1 MTDENNKVSPSGRDE
16 GGLRRLEG
24 AEQNSIP
31 TTKVERSAKFVK
43 TGFKIGGNYIKHY
56 SKKLFNPDMDKS
68 GLNEDNAA
76 DIYQSLSELK
86 GSALKVAQMLSMD
99 KNLLPKAYVDKFTQ
113 SQYNAPPLSG
123 PLIVQ
128 TFRKYFGKNPDQIFD
143 KFNIRSNNAASIG
156 QVHQAE
162 LNGKKLAVKIQYPG
176 VGESI
181 SSDLKLI
188 KPFAF
193 RMLGMSEKELNVYM
207 SEVEERLLEET
218 DYELEVRR
226 SIEFSTA
233 CANLDNVVF
242 PIYYPEL
249 SSKRIITMDWLEGK
263 HLKEF
268 LATNPSQELRNQIGQ
283 ALWDFYNFQ
292 QHELRAVHADPHPGN
307 FLITPEGKLGCIDF
321 GCIKEMPEDFYYP
334 FFSLTSTNLLDNKE
348 ETIKAFR
355 LLDMIRRDDTPAQV
369 EFFYGQF
376 KEMISL
382 FAMPYIDDH
391 FDFSQSEFFDQLFAF
406 GERLSKMPEFKQARG
421 VKHFIY
427 VNRTNFGLYNI
438 LHELK
443 AKVKTDTFKP
453 HVVLEY

>member
-1 MTDENNKVSPSGRDE
+1 MSDNTPK
-16 GGLRRLEG
+16 
-24 AEQNSIP
+24 EQNSIP
-31 TTKVERSAKFVK
+31 TSKVERSAKFVK

-56 SKKLFNPDMDKS
+56 SKKLFNPDMDKTE
-68 GLNEDNAA
+68 LNEDNAA
-76 DIYQSLSELK
+76 DIYESLSELK

-99 KNLLPKAYVDKFTQ
+99 KNLLPQAYTDKFSQ

-128 TFRKYFGKNPDQIFD
+128 TFKKNFGKTPDKIYD
-143 KFNIRSNNAASIG
+143 KFNVRSSNAASIG

-176 VGESI
+176 VGGSI
-181 SSDLKLI
+181 SSDLKLV

-193 RMLGMSEKELNVYM
+193 RLLGMSEKELDIYM
-207 SEVEERLLEET
+207 REVEERLLEET
-218 DYELEVRR
+218 DYELEIRR

-233 CANLDNVVF
+233 CAVLKDVVF
-242 PIYYPEL
+242 PKYYPEL

-263 HLKEF
+263 HLREF
-268 LATNPSQELRNQIGQ
+268 LKTNPSQQLRNKIGQ

-307 FLITPEGKLGCIDF
+307 FMITANDKLGVIDF
-321 GCIKEMPEDFYYP
+321 GCIKEMPDDFYYP
-334 FFSLTSTNLLDNKE
+334 FFSLTSTGLMENKE

-355 LLDMIRRDDTPAQV
+355 LLDMIHDNDTPAQV
-369 EFFYGQF
+369 EFYCTAYKQ
-376 KEMISL
+376 MIGL
-382 FAMPYIDDH
+382 FAKPYITDH
-391 FDFSQSEFFDQLFAF
+391 FDFGQTAFFDELFGF
-406 GERLSKMPEFKQARG
+406 GEKISKMPEFKQARG

-443 AKVKTDTFKP
+443 AKVKTDTYKP
-453 HVVLEY
+453 HVLEQFA

>member
-1 MTDENNKVSPSGRDE
+1 MSETPK
-16 GGLRRLEG
+16 
-24 AEQNSIP
+24 EQNSIP

-56 SKKLFNPDMDKS
+56 SKKLFNPDLDKTT
-68 GLNEDNAA
+68 LNEDNAA
-76 DIYQSLSELK
+76 DIYESLSELK

-99 KNLLPKAYVDKFTQ
+99 KNLLPQAYVDKFTQ

-128 TFRKYFGKNPDQIFD
+128 TFKKYFGKSPEQIFD
-143 KFNIRSNNAASIG
+143 KFNLKSTNAASIG
-156 QVHQAE
+156 QVHEAV
-162 LNGKKLAVKIQYPG
+162 LNGEKLAVKIQYPG
-176 VGESI
+176 VGDSI

-207 SEVEERLLEET
+207 NEVEERLLEET

-233 CANLDNVVF
+233 CANLDNVMF
-242 PIYYPEL
+242 PTYYPEL
-249 SSKRIITMDWLEGK
+249 SSKRIITMSWLEGK

-268 LATNPSQELRNQIGQ
+268 MQTNPSQELRNTIGQ

-307 FLITPEGKLGCIDF
+307 FMITPDGKLGVIDF

-355 LLDMIRRDDTPAQV
+355 QLDMIRPNDNKEQI
-369 EFFYGQF
+369 EFFYSIYKQ
-376 KEMISL
+376 MIGL
-382 FAMPYIDDH
+382 FAMPYITDR
-391 FDFSQSEFFDQLFAF
+391 FDFSKSDFFNQLYRF
-406 GERLSKMPEFKQARG
+406 GEMLSKMPEFKQARG

-443 AKVKTDTFKP
+443 AEVRTDTFKP

>member
-1 MTDENNKVSPSGRDE
+1 VKEFDRIPVNKVQRASKFIAA
-16 GGLRRLEG
+16 G
-24 AEQNSIP
+24 A
-31 TTKVERSAKFVK
+31 
-43 TGFKIGGNYIKHY
+43 KIGTNYLKHY
-56 SKKLFNPDMDKS
+56 GKKLIQGEAS
-68 GLNEDNAA
+68 REELHEDNAK
-76 DIYQSLSELK
+76 DIYNSLSELK
-86 GSALKVAQMLSMD
+86 GGALKVAQMLSMD
-99 KNLLPKAYVDKFTQ
+99 KNLLPQAYVDKFTQ

-143 KFNIRSNNAASIG
+143 KFNIRSTNAASIG

-176 VGESI
+176 VGDSI
-181 SSDLKLI
+181 SSDLKMV
-188 KPFAF
+188 KPIAF
-193 RMLGMSEKELNVYM
+193 RMLGMSEKELDVYM
-207 SEVEERLLEET
+207 KEVEERLLEET

-226 SIEFSTA
+226 SIEFSKA

-242 PIYYPEL
+242 PKYYPEL

-307 FLITPEGKLGCIDF
+307 FMITAEGKLGVIDF

-355 LLDMIRRDDTPAQV
+355 QLDMIHKDDTQAQI
-369 EFFYGQF
+369 EFYYTQY
-376 KEMISL
+376 KDMIGL
-382 FAMPYIDDH
+382 FAQPYITDT
-391 FDFSQSEFFDQLFAF
+391 FDFSQTAFFDQLYSF
-406 GERLSKMPEFKQARG
+406 GERISKMPEFKQARG

>member
-1 MTDENNKVSPSGRDE
+1 MSEDK
-16 GGLRRLEG
+16 
-24 AEQNSIP
+24 AKEQNSIP
-31 TTKVERSAKFVK
+31 TSKVERSARFVK
-43 TGFKIGGNYIKHY
+43 TGFKVGGNYIKHY
-56 SKKLFNPDMDKS
+56 SKKLFNPDLDRTE
-68 GLNEDNAA
+68 LNEDNAA
-76 DIYQSLSELK
+76 DIYESLSELK

-99 KNLLPKAYVDKFTQ
+99 KNILPKAYTDKFSQ

-128 TFRKYFGKNPDQIFD
+128 TFKKYFGKTPEQIYD
-143 KFNIRSNNAASIG
+143 KFELRSNNAASIG

-162 LNGKKLAVKIQYPG
+162 LNGEKLAVKIQYPG
-176 VGESI
+176 VGDSI
-181 SSDLKLI
+181 SSDLKLV

-193 RMLGMSEKELNVYM
+193 RLLGMSEKELEVYM
-207 SEVEERLLEET
+207 REVEERLLEET

-226 SIEFSTA
+226 SIEISKA
-233 CANLDNVVF
+233 CSAVLQHTIF
-242 PIYYPEL
+242 PRYYPAL
-249 SSKRIITMDWLEGK
+249 SSKRIITMSWIEGK

-268 LATNPSQELRNQIGQ
+268 LQTNPSQELRNQIGQ
-283 ALWDFYNFQ
+283 ALWDFYNYQ

-307 FLITPEGKLGCIDF
+307 FLITSQGQLGIIDF

-355 LLDMIRRDDTPAQV
+355 KLEMILPNDTPQQI
-369 EFFYGQF
+369 EFFYRMYHQ
-376 KEMISL
+376 MISL
-382 FAMPYIDDH
+382 FAKPYMSAS
-391 FDFSQSEFFDQLFAF
+391 FDFGETAFFDELYGF
-406 GERLSKMPEFKQARG
+406 GEQISRMPEFKQARG

-443 AKVKTDTFKP
+443 AQVKTNTYKP
-453 HVVLEY
+453 HVQLTY

>member
-1 MTDENNKVSPSGRDE
+1 MSDNAPK
-16 GGLRRLEG
+16 
-24 AEQNSIP
+24 EQNSIP
-31 TTKVERSAKFVK
+31 TSKVQRSAKFVK
-43 TGFKIGGNYIKHY
+43 TGLKVGGNYIKHY
-56 SKKLFNPDMDKS
+56 SKKLFNPDMDNTE
-68 GLNEDNAA
+68 LNEDNAA
-76 DIYQSLSELK
+76 DIYESLSELK

-99 KNLLPKAYVDKFTQ
+99 KNLLPQAYTDKFSQ

-128 TFRKYFGKNPDQIFD
+128 TFKKYFGKSPEKIYD
-143 KFNIRSNNAASIG
+143 KFNVRSSNAASIG
-156 QVHQAE
+156 QVHEAE
-162 LNGKKLAVKIQYPG
+162 LDGKKLAVKIQYPG
-176 VGESI
+176 VGDSI
-181 SSDLKLI
+181 SSDLKLV

-193 RMLGMSEKELNVYM
+193 RLLGMSEKELDIYM
-207 SEVEERLLEET
+207 REVEERLLEET

-242 PIYYPEL
+242 PTYYPEL
-249 SSKRIITMDWLEGK
+249 SSKRIITMDWLEGQ
-263 HLKEF
+263 HLREF
-268 LATNPSQELRNQIGQ
+268 LNTNPPQQLRNTIGQ

-307 FLITPEGKLGCIDF
+307 FMITPEGKLGIIDF

-334 FFSLTSTNLLDNKE
+334 FFSLTSSNLMDNKN

-355 LLDMIRRDDTPAQV
+355 LLDMIHKDDTPAQI
-369 EFFYGQF
+369 EFYYTMYKQ
-376 KEMISL
+376 MIGL
-382 FAMPYIDDH
+382 FAKPYINDR
-391 FDFSQSEFFDQLFAF
+391 FDFSQTAFFEELYGF
-406 GERLSKMPEFKQARG
+406 GEKISKMPEFKQARG

-443 AKVKTDTFKP
+443 AEVKTDTFKP
-453 HVVLEY
+453 HVVLAY

>member
-1 MTDENNKVSPSGRDE
+1 MSEDK
-16 GGLRRLEG
+16 
-24 AEQNSIP
+24 AKEQNSIP
-31 TTKVERSAKFVK
+31 TSKVERSARFVK
-43 TGFKIGGNYIKHY
+43 TGFKVGGNYIKHY
-56 SKKLFNPDMDKS
+56 SKKLFNPDLDRS
-68 GLNEDNAA
+68 ELNEDNAA
-76 DIYQSLSELK
+76 DIYESLSELK

-99 KNLLPKAYVDKFTQ
+99 KNILPKAYVDKFSQ

-128 TFRKYFGKNPDQIFD
+128 TFKKYFGKSPEQIYD
-143 KFNIRSNNAASIG
+143 KFDLRSNNAASIG

-162 LNGKKLAVKIQYPG
+162 LNGEKLAVKIQYPG
-176 VGESI
+176 VGDSI
-181 SSDLKLI
+181 SSDLKLV

-193 RMLGMSEKELNVYM
+193 RLLGMSEKELEVYM
-207 SEVEERLLEET
+207 QEVEERLLEET

-226 SIEFSTA
+226 SVEISKA
-233 CANLDNVVF
+233 CSAVLQHTVF
-242 PIYYPEL
+242 PRYYPAL
-249 SSKRIITMDWLEGK
+249 SSKRIITMSWIDGK

-268 LATNPSQELRNQIGQ
+268 LQTNPSQELRNQIGQ
-283 ALWDFYNFQ
+283 ALWDFYNYQ

-307 FLITPEGKLGCIDF
+307 FLITPSGELGIIDF

-355 LLDMIRRDDTPAQV
+355 KLEMILPNDTPQQI
-369 EFFYGQF
+369 EFFYTMYHQ
-376 KEMISL
+376 MISL
-382 FAMPYIDDH
+382 FAKPYMSAS
-391 FDFSQSEFFDQLFAF
+391 FDFGETAFFDELYGF
-406 GERLSKMPEFKQARG
+406 GEQISRMPEFKQARG

-443 AKVKTDTFKP
+443 AQVKTNTYKP
-453 HVVLEY
+453 HVQLTY